1 MKQFIFYLFITSLLV
16 FTSCSK
22 DENPVAIDYSYH
34 AHVHSP
40 DSTDKNLNDTLHI
53 HVEFESHTGE
63 TVHHI
68 NIQISNK
75 ANATVVY
82 NKPDDPHVDEASGLY
97 DFEDDLVL
105 SAANGFTA
113 GTDWILK
120 ATVWGDQ
127 DGDGEV
133 SETVEFHVN

>member
-1 MKQFIFYLFITSLLV
+1 MKQIIFSFFISSILI

-40 DSTDKNLNDTLHI
+40 DSTDKNFGDTLGI

-63 TVHHI
+63 TIHHI

-75 ANATVVY
+75 ENNAVVY
-82 NKPDDPHVDEASGLY
+82 SKPDDPHVDETSGLY
-97 DFEDDLVL
+97 EFEDELIL
-105 SAANGFTA
+105 SSANGFSI
-113 GTDWILK
+113 GTNWVLK

-127 DGDGEV
+127 DGEGEV
-133 SETVEFHVN
+133 SETVEFHVH